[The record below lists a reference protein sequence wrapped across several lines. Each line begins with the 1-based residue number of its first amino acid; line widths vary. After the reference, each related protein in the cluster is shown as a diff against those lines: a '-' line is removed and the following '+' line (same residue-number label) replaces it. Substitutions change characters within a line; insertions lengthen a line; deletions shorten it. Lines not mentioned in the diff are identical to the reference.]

1 MRYVL
6 SLALLLAALW
16 LGISGVYKPL
26 LFLLGA
32 ASVALVVW
40 LSRRMDVVGVEH
52 NPTIYSWRLPIYWG
66 WLVWQIV
73 LANLQ
78 VARAVLQPG
87 TIRPQ
92 VVQVPVALRSRVAKV
107 TYGNSVTLTPGTVTL
122 WLDEE
127 RMYVHALLQDSA
139 DDLRGGAMAERIAW
153 LEGHSANWGE
163 RHV

>member
-66 WLVWQIV
+66 WLVWQII
-73 LANLQ
+73 LANFN
-78 VARAVLQPG
+78 VARLVLSPRRISPRIV
-87 TIRPQ
+87 T
-92 VVQVPVALRSRVAKV
+92 VPVPHQTAVAKV
-107 TYGNSVTLTPGTVTL
+107 TYANSCTLTPGTVTL
-122 WLDEE
+122 LLEHDELTAHVLD
-127 RMYVHALLQDSA
+127 QSSA
-139 DDLRGGAMAERIAW
+139 DDLQAGHMARRISW
-153 LEGHSANWGE
+153 LENQPA
-163 RHV
+163 RTLDQ